1 MIIGYLKANLSVGSQ
16 QQNNDIK
23 ALRRNNIHLRI
34 LYPAK
39 DSINF
44 SGRKKK
50 RRHFMYTKAQKIN
63 S

>member
-1 MIIGYLKANLSVGSQ
+1 MILGYLKANLSVGSQ

-23 ALRRNNIHLRI
+23 ALRRNNVQI
-34 LYPAK
+34 LYLAK

-50 RRHFMYTKAQKIN
+50 KKDIYDIQRLKN
-63 S
+63 